1 MRLPHLAFVALSLI
15 FLCSPFLLCSSIMA
29 KKNSFTWDL
38 LIHPH
43 TYQQS
48 WSSSRKLYCEVRF
61 DLSKAVRRH
70 TELQAARWVSVGK
83 TTTWHRTVCTQRSI
97 LNMPSLS
104 GLQPLLCVS
113 HFPSFPQFPTL
124 LNCLHFLR
132 SISPKLSFGQKQC
145 CIALFENNK
154 VICVQSK
161 GEGHGIRDPKEY
173 LTLKQPLNSILKLKT
188 PETYTGHH
196 YKYIFFYII
205 DQASFGK
212 RMNIMSELVEH
223 VHS

>member
-1 MRLPHLAFVALSLI
+1 M
-15 FLCSPFLLCSSIMA
+15 
-29 KKNSFTWDL
+29 
-38 LIHPH
+38 IHPH

-48 WSSSRKLYCEVRF
+48 RSSSRKLYCEVRF

-70 TELQAARWVSVGK
+70 TELQAAQWVSVGK

-97 LNMPSLS
+97 LNMSSLS

-154 VICVQSK
+154 FICVQSK
-161 GEGHGIRDPKEY
+161 
-173 LTLKQPLNSILKLKT
+173 QPLNLILKLKT

-212 RMNIMSELVEH
+212 SMNIMSELVEH